1 MKIAIIKVDI
11 NVIIVALSCIVFVRS
26 FIFLFVR
33 LLSSSVGMETFYYN
47 CFTGAVGSASNS
59 LSVDVCQ
66 S

>member
-1 MKIAIIKVDI
+1 MGITTKIVVKTGNGVELTAYLYIT
-11 NVIIVALSCIVFVRS
+11 
-26 FIFLFVR
+26 
-33 LLSSSVGMETFYYN
+33 SSVGMETFYYN